1 MRKIL
6 WLLYVRTK
14 SIIIHSIEY
23 SLSKK
28 KACETVNVANRMTS
42 PKFISTLSSYGNKT
56 LIEDGVLARIDIYN
70 STVVTISLYEI
81 VRGQTDNRSDI
92 TNGLTD
98 HFSIPPKNYQH
109 YNYPHIILQVSPY
122 F

>member
-1 MRKIL
+1 
-6 WLLYVRTK
+6 
-14 SIIIHSIEY
+14 
-23 SLSKK
+23 
-28 KACETVNVANRMTS
+28 MTS
-42 PKFISTLSSYGNKT
+42 PKFILTLSSYENKT

-81 VRGQTDNRSDI
+81 VRGQTDNRSE
-92 TNGLTD
+92 LTD

>member
-1 MRKIL
+1 
-6 WLLYVRTK
+6 
-14 SIIIHSIEY
+14 
-23 SLSKK
+23 
-28 KACETVNVANRMTS
+28 MTS
-42 PKFISTLSSYGNKT
+42 PKFILTLSSYENKT

-81 VRGQTDNRSDI
+81 LRGQTDNRSE
-92 TNGLTD
+92 LTD
-98 HFSIPPKNYQH
+98 YFSIPQKNYQH

>member
-1 MRKIL
+1 M
-6 WLLYVRTK
+6 WNSK
-14 SIIIHSIEY
+14 SRQQNDQSKDHFYNIH
-23 SLSKK
+23 
-28 KACETVNVANRMTS
+28 
-42 PKFISTLSSYGNKT
+42 GNKT

-98 HFSIPPKNYQH
+98 HFPIPQENYQH
-109 YNYPHIILQVSPY
+109 YNYSHIILQISSYV
-122 F
+122 